1 MNALHRP
8 RPVAERRA
16 GLLTRLRQAV
26 PAIASRAPALDEA
39 GAFPAEDIDAL
50 QRIGL
55 LAAPLPE
62 ALGGLGMGTEPD
74 GAADLLAVFRA
85 LGRANLSVGRLFE
98 GHVNALRLV
107 VRTGTG
113 AQARQLAADALAGAL
128 FGVWNTDDP
137 AAPLRLGPNLTLC
150 GAKAFCS
157 GAGDVDRALVTV
169 PATNGPQLLLLALA
183 PGERAD
189 LSGWTALGMRASRS
203 GAMRLDGFAVTPD
216 SLIGAPGDYLRRPD
230 FAAGAWRTS
239 AVTLGGLEA
248 MVAAASAQ
256 LVERGRADDPQQRAR
271 IGQVLI
277 AQETAALWLWRA
289 SALAEAEPDPYAAE
303 DVVAYV
309 GLARL
314 AVERAALDAMQLV
327 QRSLGLPGLL
337 PPNPVERIGRDLT
350 IYLRQPVPDRVLH
363 EAVGHFLARPMRG
376 W

>member
-1 MNALHRP
+1 MRC
-8 RPVAERRA
+8 E
-16 GLLTRLRQAV
+16 
-26 PAIASRAPALDEA
+26 
-39 GAFPAEDIDAL
+39 
-50 QRIGL
+50 RIGL

-74 GAADLLAVFRA
+74 GAADLLAAFRA
-85 LGRANLSVGRLFE
+85 LGGANLSVGRLFE

-107 VRTGTG
+107 VRIGRG
-113 AQARQLAADALAGAL
+113 AQMRQAAADALAGAL
-128 FGVWNTDDP
+128 FGIWNTDDP
-137 AAPLRLGPNLTLC
+137 AAPLRLGPDFTLR

-157 GAGDVDRALVTV
+157 GAGHVDRALVTV
-169 PATNGPQLLLLALA
+169 PAANGPQLVLLALA

-189 LSGWTALGMRASRS
+189 LSGWTAPGMRASRS
-203 GAMRLDGFAVTPD
+203 GAMRLDGFAVTPEC
-216 SLIGAPGDYLRRPD
+216 LVGAPGDYLRQPD

-248 MVAAASAQ
+248 MAAAAGAQ
-256 LVERGRADDPQQRAR
+256 LVARGRADDPQQRAR

-289 SALAEAEPDPYAAE
+289 SALAEAEPEPDAAE

-327 QRSLGLPGLL
+327 QRSLGLPGLM

-350 IYLRQPVPDRVLH
+350 IYLRQPVPDLVLH
-363 EAVGHFLARPMRG
+363 EAVGRFMARPMPA